1 MEDAVANYEHT
12 KRTTPIPAGWMLVE
26 AEDPRCKP
34 TEVPVKFWN
43 SALQTWED
51 LTIDAN
57 GAPAVFNTLWQG
69 GATCLVIKDPNF
81 VPAPPPAFAP
91 PSPSLPFAAPTP
103 MAAPFAAPVAPP
115 VTPAIPAQVPV
126 AIPVAAPVAVPA
138 VPVMPLPVLPMP
150 VAPAIPVAAPVAATN
165 GLPFPT
171 PAVAQAIPAAPTEE
185 YEIPESTAPFSA
197 ADPNEVYAWW
207 AAREGVLDKMEALKK
222 VEGELR
228 KRIVKTCFPDGL
240 REGSN
245 KCKLPEGEVLTI
257 TGVINRKIDQAL
269 VVDVQSALQ
278 KKNGVAPTG
287 LFKTKYDLDL
297 RTYKALPSEDKLVLA
312 NCVTETEG
320 SPQLALKD
328 AK

>member
-34 TEVPVKFWN
+34 TEVPVNFWN
-43 SALQTWED
+43 PALQIWEA
-51 LTIDAN
+51 LTIDSN
-57 GAPAVFNTLWQG
+57 GAPEAFNKLWRG

-81 VPAPPPAFAP
+81 VPAPPPTFAP

-103 MAAPFAAPVAPP
+103 MAAPFAAPVAAP
-115 VTPAIPAQVPV
+115 VAPAIPAAPVPV
-126 AIPVAAPVAVPA
+126 AIPVAVPAAPVPVVPS
-138 VPVMPLPVLPMP
+138 PVLPMP
-150 VAPAIPVAAPVAATN
+150 VAPAIPVAAPVVPTN
-165 GLPFPT
+165 VLSFPT
-171 PAVAQAIPAAPTEE
+171 PAVTQAMPQAPTEE
-185 YEIPESTAPFSA
+185 FEIPESNAPVSA

-207 AAREGVLDKMEALKK
+207 AARQGVMDQLDALEK
-222 VEGELR
+222 VENELR

-240 REGSN
+240 REGAN
-245 KCKLPEGEVLTI
+245 KCQLPNGEVLTI
-257 TGVINRKIDQAL
+257 TGVVNRKIDQAL
-269 VVDVQSALQ
+269 VVDAQTALQ

-287 LFKTKYDLDL
+287 LFKTEYKLDL
-297 RTYKALPSEDKLVLA
+297 RTYKALPSEDKLILA

-320 SPQLALKD
+320 SPQLKLKD